1 MTGFDFVKE
10 TCPGFPSVATVVQL
24 PFLVRNDLHC
34 LKFHRRCF
42 GWSVAFLVPPY
53 MVFAL

>member
-24 PFLVRNDLHC
+24 PFLVRNDLHY

-42 GWSVAFLVPPY
+42 GWSVALLVPPY